1 MTDADLRMRSL
12 LDQQQLCDLGQ
23 SNALEC
29 IDICALLSSFYSSE
43 IILNNQLI
51 SFLSNINVPAGI
63 KDLNSRHIFCNKR
76 YLSLGGIPQNYMYQG
91 KSDGELPTFFSNFE
105 SEFQQ
110 QDRYVIETGKSI
122 KILDVHPYG
131 KERYIKPMLF
141 HKVPCFND
149 DSKCVGIIY
158 LAEDATNQLLLSQQ
172 ITRTLFSGG
181 KKRIPFYWV
190 GQPK

>member
-91 KSDGELPTFFSNFE
+91 KSDGPASLSVRWCGNTSSDSSAE
-105 SEFQQ
+105 
-110 QDRYVIETGKSI
+110 R
-122 KILDVHPYG
+122 LDNMTDV
-131 KERYIKPMLF
+131 K
-141 HKVPCFND
+141 
-149 DSKCVGIIY
+149 
-158 LAEDATNQLLLSQQ
+158 
-172 ITRTLFSGG
+172 
-181 KKRIPFYWV
+181 WV
-190 GQPK
+190 VRGTSLM